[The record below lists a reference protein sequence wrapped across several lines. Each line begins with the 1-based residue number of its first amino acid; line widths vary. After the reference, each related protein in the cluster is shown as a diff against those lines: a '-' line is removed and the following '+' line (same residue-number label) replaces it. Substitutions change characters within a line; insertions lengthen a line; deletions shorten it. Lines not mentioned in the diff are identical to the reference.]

1 MKTITKFQHKKVL
14 VLGLAKSGASAAS
27 LLHKLGAFV
36 TVNDKKPLQEN
47 PQAQDL
53 LEQGIKVITGSHPIE
68 LLDEGYEYIVKNP
81 GIPYSNPLVRG
92 ALERGIPVLTEIEL
106 AYLISEAPI
115 IGITGTNGKTTT
127 TTLIF
132 EMLEKDG
139 KRPLIA
145 GNIGKV
151 ASEVAQKATEE
162 HIVVMELS
170 SFQLMG
176 IETFRPHISIITNL
190 YEAHLDYHGTKEEY
204 AKAKANI
211 TRNQTEDDYL
221 IINGDQE
228 ELIELTKFSKAKK
241 VLFSTKRVIEDGAYI
256 QDGSV
261 YFRGEKL
268 IDTEEIALP
277 GSHNLE
283 NILAAVAAVKLAGG
297 GNEAIR
303 NVLKVFAGV
312 KHRTQYVGEVNGRK
326 FYNDSKA
333 TNTLATKAALSA
345 FQSPIILLAGGLD
358 RGNGFDD
365 LIPYLKNVKAVITFG
380 QTAEKISETARK
392 AGIKT
397 IVHAENVSDAVPKAY
412 QLSEKGDIILLSPAC
427 ASWDQYK
434 TFEQRGDIFIEAVHR
449 LK

>member
-92 ALERGIPVLTEIEL
+92 ALERGIPVLTEVEL

-151 ASEVAQKATEE
+151 ASKVAQKATEE
-162 HIVVMELS
+162 NIVVMELS

-221 IINGDQE
+221 IINGDQD

-256 QDGSV
+256 QDGIV

>member
-92 ALERGIPVLTEIEL
+92 ALERGIPVLTEVEL
-106 AYLISEAPI
+106 AYLISEAPL

-256 QDGSV
+256 QDGIV

>member
-1 MKTITKFQHKKVL
+1 
-14 VLGLAKSGASAAS
+14 
-27 LLHKLGAFV
+27 
-36 TVNDKKPLQEN
+36 
-47 PQAQDL
+47 
-53 LEQGIKVITGSHPIE
+53 
-68 LLDEGYEYIVKNP
+68 
-81 GIPYSNPLVRG
+81 
-92 ALERGIPVLTEIEL
+92 
-106 AYLISEAPI
+106 
-115 IGITGTNGKTTT
+115 
-127 TTLIF
+127 
-132 EMLEKDG
+132 
-139 KRPLIA
+139 
-145 GNIGKV
+145 
-151 ASEVAQKATEE
+151 
-162 HIVVMELS
+162 
-170 SFQLMG
+170 
-176 IETFRPHISIITNL
+176 
-190 YEAHLDYHGTKEEY
+190 
-204 AKAKANI
+204 
-211 TRNQTEDDYL
+211 
-221 IINGDQE
+221 
-228 ELIELTKFSKAKK
+228 
-241 VLFSTKRVIEDGAYI
+241 VIEDGAYI
-256 QDGSV
+256 QDGIV

>member
-1 MKTITKFQHKKVL
+1 LKTITKFQHKKVL
-14 VLGLAKSGASAAS
+14 VLGLAKSGASAAA

-53 LEQGIKVITGSHPIE
+53 LEQGIKVISGSHPIE

-92 ALERGIPVLTEIEL
+92 ALERGIPVLTEVEL
-106 AYLISEAPI
+106 AYLISEAPF

-162 HIVVMELS
+162 NIVVMELS

-221 IINGDQE
+221 ILNGDQE
-228 ELIELTKFSKAKK
+228 ELLELTKFSKAKK

-256 QDGSV
+256 KDGSV

-297 GNEAIR
+297 ENEAIR
-303 NVLKVFAGV
+303 QVLKVFAGV

-345 FQSPIILLAGGLD
+345 FQNPIILLAGGLD

-380 QTAEKISETARK
+380 QTAGKISETARK

-412 QLSEKGDIILLSPAC
+412 QLSEKGDTILLSPAC